1 MGLHVHAYT
10 RSPFDQAVADALIA
24 FQKPSESDMPAA
36 PLRIYRR
43 EFIDFKTSMFPE
55 QDPLWGLSFH

>member
-10 RSPFDQAVADALIA
+10 RSPLDQAVADALIA

-36 PLRIYRR
+36 LLRIYRR
-43 EFIDFKTSMFPE
+43 ESIDFKTSKFT
-55 QDPLWGLSFH
+55 D